1 MIRIQL
7 TPKTESGGYIVEDR
21 NDDTNTLNGKIEIEA
36 NELPILINEAIKDEG
51 MVDMLRNV
59 YQLFEP
65 TSFEIRENE

>member
-36 NELPILINEAIKDEG
+36 NQLPELMDEAIKDEG